1 MKRKENK
8 NKIEQVKSFLPD
20 SCSAE
25 AFRTLR
31 TNIQFS
37 VSSEDP
43 FVLLVTS
50 SFQGEGKSWNS
61 ANIANVFAAQG
72 KKTLLIDADLRRGVQ
87 EKKFNV
93 SNENGLT
100 NYLASINFNEKKF
113 IKETGIDNLY
123 IITRG
128 NIPPNP
134 SELLASEKMD
144 ELIVMAKKEF
154 DVVIID
160 APPVLLVTDA
170 LILAPK
176 VDRVILVAAM
186 NDTSR
191 NFVLESK
198 TALEKSN
205 AKISG
210 VVLNKAKFT
219 SGSYYKYGYG
229 KYGRYGEDYSD

>member
-1 MKRKENK
+1 MKRKENNNK
-8 NKIEQVKSFLPD
+8 NKVEQVKSFLPD

-37 VSSEDP
+37 VSTDEP
-43 FVLLVTS
+43 FSLLVTS

-72 KKTLLIDADLRRGVQ
+72 KKTLIIDADMRKGVQ

-93 SNENGLT
+93 SNENGLA

-113 IKETGIDNLY
+113 IKETGIENLY

-144 ELIVMAKKEF
+144 ELIAMAKKEF

-176 VDRVILVAAM
+176 ADRVVIVAAM
-186 NDTSR
+186 GETNR
-191 NFVLESK
+191 NFILETK
-198 TALEKSN
+198 NALEKAN

-210 VVLNKAKFT
+210 VVLNKAKLT
-219 SGSYYKYGYG
+219 NSSYYRYGYG
-229 KYGRYGEDYSD
+229 KYYKSYYK

>member
-1 MKRKENK
+1 MKRKEN
-8 NKIEQVKSFLPD
+8 NKVEKVNSFLPD
-20 SCSAE
+20 SCAAE

-37 VSSEDP
+37 APTEGS
-43 FVLLVTS
+43 FALLVTS

-72 KKTLLIDADLRRGVQ
+72 KKTLIIDADMRRGVQ

-93 SNENGLT
+93 SNESGLA
-100 NYLASINFNEKKF
+100 NYLANINFNEKKF

-128 NIPPNP
+128 NVPPNP
-134 SELLASEKMD
+134 SELLASPKMD
-144 ELIVMAKKEF
+144 ELIRMAKEEF

-160 APPVLLVTDA
+160 APPVLVITDA
-170 LILAPK
+170 LILASK

-186 NDTSR
+186 NSTGR

-198 TALEKSN
+198 NALEKAE
-205 AKISG
+205 AKLSG
-210 VVLNKAKFT
+210 VVLNKAKMKANT
-219 SGSYYKYGYG
+219 YYKYGYG
-229 KYGRYGEDYSD
+229 RYGNSYLD